1 MSKPTQTNPDQLKIY
16 NSSTYRKKIKRMVE
30 MAKTLRGIQGKIPR
44 GKLPARKA
52 SSTKKEAGAVEQAN
66 KLRLTID
73 TVHYFAHPLS
83 SHGSAGKSY
92 SSQDRAPQTETNEL
106 QVVP

>member
-1 MSKPTQTNPDQLKIY
+1 MSKPTQTNPDQLKIF

-44 GKLPARKA
+44 GKLPQLKA
-52 SSTKKEAGAVEQAN
+52 NASKKETETRERAS

-73 TVHYFAHPLS
+73 TVHYFAHPFS
-83 SHGSAGKSY
+83 NHGSAAKS
-92 SSQDRAPQTETNEL
+92 SSSPTRATQTETNEL
-106 QVVP
+106 QAVP